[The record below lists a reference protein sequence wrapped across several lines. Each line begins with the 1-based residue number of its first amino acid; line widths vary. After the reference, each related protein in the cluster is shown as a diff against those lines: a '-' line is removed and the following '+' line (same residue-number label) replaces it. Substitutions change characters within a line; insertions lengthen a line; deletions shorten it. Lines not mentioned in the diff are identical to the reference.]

1 MVYTMSKVHKKFAF
15 QEIRTKSTHIVIK
28 SYKSP
33 TISNR
38 LNFTMQF
45 SWMSVFFTGADFPI
59 IWELKKG

>member
-28 SYKSP
+28 SYKLP

-45 SWMSVFFTGADFPI
+45 S
-59 IWELKKG
+59 